1 MAEKKA
7 VNKVVEPTNE
17 EIDAH
22 VDQLVAK
29 AQVALS
35 SNTPR
40 PVSLTAA
47 SANVP

>member
-35 SNTPR
+35 KFEEFTQEQ
-40 PVSLTAA
+40 VDYIVA
-47 SANVP
+47 

>member
-29 AQVALS
+29 DK
-35 SNTPR
+35 
-40 PVSLTAA
+40 VSL
-47 SANVP
+47 SKFE

>member
-29 AQVALS
+29 AQVAYQNLK
-35 SNTPR
+35 N
-40 PVSLTAA
+40 SLK
-47 SANVP
+47 NK